1 MKRYFQPVE
10 KSSAKRQREV
20 NERNENAPGNTN
32 EETDVNVTDVK
43 GKTYKYNADWEK
55 AFLWLKFDATKQM
68 LFCTYCQ
75 AAPPKIKKDNPYV
88 LGNKIL
94 KKDNVQKH
102 SSSHRH
108 MQARDAFLAKQN
120 PERPGTVRHSIVT
133 GIAKSDNASFEE
145 VR

>member
-94 KKDNVQKH
+94 KKRQRPETQQL
-102 SSSHRH
+102 SSSHAGQRCLSRQAKPRAARYSSPFNRH
-108 MQARDAFLAKQN
+108 RYRQIRQRFL
-120 PERPGTVRHSIVT
+120 
-133 GIAKSDNASFEE
+133 
-145 VR
+145 